1 MPFNISAECWT
12 LHGAR
17 CQGSLQKAQRHF
29 HVSHIAEE
37 TIRVQDP
44 TEREVQV
51 EHQALIWRPGKLVC
65 MRTNQMD
72 KIA

>member
-1 MPFNISAECWT
+1 MLT

-29 HVSHIAEE
+29 HISHIAEE

-51 EHQALIWRPGKLVC
+51 EPQALI
-65 MRTNQMD
+65 
-72 KIA
+72 